1 MLARTLARGYGK
13 PRMSTP
19 KIVTPEGAAALLA
32 QGYTYL
38 DVRSEPEFEAGHP
51 EGALNVPISHAT
63 PTGMQPN
70 PEFLSVVEQAFSKDE
85 KLVIGCKSGGR
96 SKRAAALLANAG
108 FTNIVDMGAG
118 WDGSRDAFGRVTPGW
133 SASSLPKEVGSTERQ
148 RYSGVKQRKA

>member
-1 MLARTLARGYGK
+1 
-13 PRMSTP
+13 MSTP
-19 KIVTPEGAAALLA
+19 KIVTPEEAAELLA

-70 PEFLSVVEQAFSKDE
+70 AEFLTVVEHAFAKDE

-96 SKRAAALLANAG
+96 SKRAVALLAGAG
-108 FTNIVDMGAG
+108 FTEVVDMGAG

-133 SASSLPKEVGSTERQ
+133 SASTLPKEVGSSERQ
-148 RYSGVKQRKA
+148 SYAGVKQRKT